1 MDDRRRFS
9 AFVPEGQDPR
19 SAILQATEFA
29 REFLTG
35 RNLDTR
41 LEVKVAII
49 VEELVAN
56 VLRHGGSGRDVALWL
71 LLSEEEGSILLEMED
86 DGAPFD
92 PTSATAFSG
101 PDPRTG
107 GGIGLAFVRAWGED
121 IAYAR
126 SGERNTLALM
136 VR

>member
-9 AFVPEGQDPR
+9 AFVPKGQEPR

-29 REFLTG
+29 REFLIG
-35 RNLDTR
+35 RTLDAR
-41 LEVKVAII
+41 VEVKVIII

-56 VLRHGGSGRDVALWL
+56 VLRHGGAGRDVSVWL
-71 LLSEEEGSILLEMED
+71 LLCEEAGSIRLELED

-92 PTSATAFSG
+92 PASVSNFSG

-126 SGERNTLALM
+126 SGERNTLKLV